1 MATLNS
7 FRCRFIL
14 FLALL
19 CASPT
24 IMAREIYYTDYTK
37 LKKIPT
43 LDEPWTEIEF
53 MFFDEDGKGSDSY
66 FQGAACLTIDGT
78 WTSVTFSEIKC
89 DETNGSDGAKSKDKP
104 NGWYDKHTYTKDG
117 TTYTVRLYNAYRN
130 ENGEHYVTVYIS
142 PDKIRPG
149 EKHTFGII
157 GNWIPDRKKQYVPC
171 HKYFDVTMPSG
182 PGIRLDKLNYK
193 RPISHTSFD
202 KCTFPAIVS
211 SMYGPTTFST
221 NGEAVDS
228 YDDLKNMAFTNPS
241 KMSSM
246 AIVNKGQSEGWVELG
261 VKEISLKTEYI
272 PVQWSYY
279 ANAKESYIGGTYVYD
294 WTIGELPEYPHAY
307 NVSTEQNQW
316 NKEITVKWG
325 SSGGF
330 HYYAKSD
337 GKWQVTR
344 VERKNSAVVRTPVA
358 TVDFSGDG
366 YLSVVDDKSPQYDT
380 DYEYEISFLPT
391 GMTEDTTEGKILT
404 SIVKARLVRDVPITI
419 TKIDEGD
426 NDLTVNWNVPQLG
439 GNNKFTFKVY
449 RAEGNSQN
457 DGTTGSP
464 SYSWEEV
471 GKIDVSN
478 FKQTEYSYTD
488 TKNLKSCTQYFYK
501 VELVVEAWKD
511 KTLDSGEKQLKS
523 YRIKG
528 KSSVT
533 SLNASKGDYTGVVK
547 LSWEAEQKGATATK
561 YILSRRI
568 IGGTQWSEVYSVD
581 GTNQNYYYE
590 DNTALPGNYYQYRV
604 RSFVQCDDDQFTS
617 GEELSDGFC
626 RSTGTLSGRISYDQG
641 TAVAGV
647 KVVLTK
653 SGDQKNTEQFYTL
666 QTSGAGSGVRQMF
679 SGEDKKKFARAYT
692 AQLLVCPASQ
702 IDMTD
707 GNAVIFSLGD
717 THRLSLGTKSGN
729 RYPLYLETGNTS
741 ANTGLWLKE
750 SSFTSVTLVCDSL
763 LGFRVVA
770 IDDNDSVYSYTSAAS
785 SVVVSSVE
793 AVGFGGTASEND
805 QKSCFAG
812 YVDEMRLFSGKA
824 LSEEEI
830 KENYNHP
837 LSGIEDGLFLYWPVD
852 EGIENQLTAYDY
864 SKTNGVA
871 NGHHGTIKQ
880 CKVSNTLPP
889 ANMLSMF
896 AVTDSQGNYTLRGVP
911 FSGEGTTYTITP
923 QLGTH
928 SFSPIYSSRYVS
940 ASSLV
945 YSGVDFSDQSSFP
958 VSGKVYYANTTI
970 PVEGCTVYVD
980 GKAANNNGKLAQTST
995 DGTFSVSVPIG
1006 KHYIEL
1012 KKEGHVFVGE
1022 GRYPEDPQ
1030 GIATTFL
1037 CEQPMSNLQ
1046 FNDSTLVNFTGRI
1059 AGGLHEMKKPVGY
1072 GLSNNNIGQT
1082 VLTLECLDTNNG
1094 QALFNAVTVKDNGIY
1109 KVEENKNRLD
1119 VSSQTSSISSESYR
1133 GAANYSSFAYIK
1145 TDPNTGEFSAM
1156 LPPLRYALQEVKF
1169 AGNNTDNPCNGE
1181 NLITQNYSIDLS
1193 DPLHE
1198 EADTAYVDGELM
1210 VYKYN
1215 KAFNYAWHTEPVF
1228 NVTQT
1233 DNNIGAFGI
1242 STYNV
1247 YDAQGSFDAT
1257 VYEETTDPQT
1267 NRKTAKYNYGYP
1279 LFNAL
1284 DKYTFRLEAY
1294 EEYTNYD
1301 KKDDNGNYIYEKVP
1315 LDSTQVLVS
1324 NALSADQAVYGDG
1337 DDDDDGVRINRIQL
1351 DDKGTFTYTWKAGS
1365 PNTTSPFTKAIQF
1378 YYEVDGVS
1386 KKWRENGME
1395 GVILGSK
1402 PTGNNFVTK
1411 GPNVLEMIL
1420 RDPPGSVSS
1429 ASWTKGT
1436 TVNHVKTRGSV
1447 YSSETNATAIA
1458 KLGWCITI
1466 ATGAVGWM
1474 TEARSE
1480 TKHDQEAGMIVTTE
1494 GENATS
1500 WTRSIT
1506 TERTISTSSD
1516 PAYVGAQ
1523 DDVFVGSSTNLVFG
1537 DANEVTLLRDG
1548 TGQDKAK
1555 LDCHTITVT
1564 GIDYDTEFM
1573 YSANYIE
1580 NTLLPNLEK
1589 VRNSLLITMPAE
1601 SVDSYV
1607 NNTDKPVYVTALEPT
1622 DERFGSDNDDTDV
1635 WSVEEGVCSRP
1646 SSVGPSYRMVLPR
1659 GVDPAKKFVDEVSD
1673 MNNAIKNWLLHLKTN
1688 EQQKVLANEE
1698 ASKYRTN
1705 NFSFDSG
1712 SSLTMSHTVDSTYTK
1727 SSEQTTMGIVHVVL
1741 STGMI
1746 VNGFG
1751 FEAILEDN
1759 TGGGTHKYDEESVMQ
1774 SSNFTYTL
1782 AENGD
1787 DDALSVDVY
1796 QYDNWG
1802 PIFRTMAGQTSAPY
1816 EGEVRTSYYKPGEKV
1831 VMEATQQI
1839 EVPEIMV
1846 DNMKWSKVSNVPTGG
1861 AANYTLQLR
1870 NNSET
1875 QEDVYFRLISNDENN
1890 ANGAKI
1896 SIDGKVLT
1904 EGRLIKVPAT
1914 ETVVMQLQLEQ
1925 TNQGQLQ
1932 FDSIAIVLA
1941 SQYQY
1946 DSSGTWDVIADT
1958 VYISADFVPSSS
1970 AVNMSLDKNVVNT
1983 ITSDTLGITFDQF
1996 DRTYPGLKAFRIQT
2010 YSPGASDWLTLREY
2024 VLDSKDITANNE
2036 LLPNLPHVVY
2046 YYNMHGLAD
2055 GNYRFR
2061 VLSVSSYGGDEVT
2074 RSSKE
2079 ILIAKD
2085 MVKPKPLGL
2094 PQPSDGILDIGD
2106 DISVTFN
2113 EEIVKGA
2120 LSTDGNFEIT
2130 GVLNGSKIA
2139 HNTAFAM
2146 QGKDLAAATEASFSL
2161 ADKDFSTDMW
2171 LKAAGG
2177 GSVLCHGN
2185 GTEKF
2190 RIALDSDMHLVLTMG
2205 NDTFTSSA
2213 TIPHDSW
2220 CYLTV
2225 SYKRDGSGGLL
2236 NATVTDEA
2244 TAQTVDLFR
2253 DCAAEAYDGVGTL
2266 SVGEN
2271 LNGAIHE
2278 LTLWDVAHD
2287 NAEAQRQRQL
2297 TKMPSTAHLIGY
2309 WKMDEG
2315 DGTLLTDY
2323 ARNRH
2328 LVATGDTW
2336 YLNNRNKAVELDG
2349 NTHLAFFAGDLA
2361 VEADDNRAVELW
2373 VKTDELQSEAQILQV
2388 GEVNV
2393 WADGNGKLGLTAS
2406 DGVQHTS
2413 TVNVADKQWHHIALN
2428 VLRSGNTSLYID
2440 GQRALS
2446 LSSRNVGSLNSD
2458 SILIGAR
2465 RRTNPDLTY
2474 VYDRHLKGSIDEVRV
2489 WNATLDASTLADNRK
2504 MRLTGKETGLVAY
2517 FPFETKI
2524 LDSGNQLQ
2532 TVPIDTCV
2540 VSMNMTR
2547 KMVAS
2552 SSRLLFSDVAPA
2564 LKEKPVETNVPFSFT
2579 ASNEKIVV
2587 NIDEAPAR
2595 IEGCILNFR
2604 VKRVRDVN
2612 GNYCEPVCWSA
2623 YVHRNALSWVDD
2635 NVSVEQEAGQESSF
2649 SVVVVNKGGTQQEWT
2664 IDNLPQW
2671 LQADVTFGMLSPLS
2685 QQTISFTVAKSCPVG
2700 RYSETV
2706 YLVNSD
2712 DIAVPLTLELNVRGN
2727 VPVWTVDNGRYS
2739 SSMNLVGTL
2748 SVQGIQSND
2757 PDDIV
2762 AAFVDGECRGVAH
2775 PVYSKRY
2782 DEYFVMLDIAGN
2794 DDDRN
2799 KNVTFRVYDAST
2811 GTVWPMVRQNRD
2823 VDFNIGGVLG
2833 SFQEPVVLDALE
2845 MIEQTLNLSNGW
2857 NWMSLSVVANN
2868 MNATSLMSPVSAS
2881 VDVVKSKKRSIM
2893 RYENIWDGGDILMNN
2908 REMYKVLMN
2917 NAEEISVI
2925 GSTPTDSERTITVKH
2940 GWNWLAYNGTAAIN
2954 IGDAFAPLNPADGD
2968 LVKGKSGFAIYD
2980 GYEWAGT
2987 LQALVPSQGY
2997 MYLSKTD
3004 ADRSFSYPKSIA
3016 KARAAEREY
3025 LPVIVTIFS
3034 PVDDSKYPGNMTV
3047 VARVTY
3053 DGKPLAECE
3062 TGVFAGSECR
3072 TAGFTDTDGI
3082 VFLTV
3087 PGESVEKLTF
3097 RIKYGTDILI
3107 SDNTLDYS
3115 DDAVVGNRKSP
3126 FEISFDAN
3134 STTTSIDE
3142 PENGDADEKWYTH
3155 DGYALRQKPES
3166 AGVYIRIKN
3175 GMAEKIAVK

>member
-1 MATLNS
+1 MAKLSS
-7 FRCRFIL
+7 FWCRLLL

-19 CASPT
+19 CVSPKVLARDIHYTDHTTLVKSPT
-24 IMAREIYYTDYTK
+24 FDK
-37 LKKIPT
+37 
-43 LDEPWTEIEF
+43 PWTEIKF
-53 MFFDEDGKGSDSY
+53 MFFDEDGKGNDS
-66 FQGAACLTIDGT
+66 FFKGPAALTIDGA
-78 WTSVTFSEIKC
+78 WTVVPFKEIAC
-89 DETNGSDGAKSKDKP
+89 EETNGDDGAKSKDNP
-104 NGWYDKHTYTKDG
+104 GRWYDKHIYTLNG
-117 TTYTVRLYNAYRN
+117 TTYTIRLYNAYR
-130 ENGEHYVTVYIS
+130 ESNGEHYVTVYIS

-149 EKHTFGII
+149 EKHTFGIM
-157 GNWIPDRKKQYVPC
+157 GSWRPDRKPSIGL
-171 HKYFDVTMPSG
+171 HKTFEVTMPT
-182 PGIRLDKLNYK
+182 GISNYLVNQSYS
-193 RPISHTSFD
+193 RPIKHTSFD
-202 KCTFPAIVS
+202 KCIFPVNVNS
-211 SMYGPTTFST
+211 EYGPTTFAT

-228 YDDLKNMAFTNPS
+228 YDDLNDMKFTDPATMA
-241 KMSSM
+241 SS
-246 AIVNKGQSEGWVELG
+246 ATVAKGQTEGWVELG
-261 VKEISLKTEYI
+261 VKEIALVEKFI

-279 ANAKESYIGGTYVYD
+279 AGAKKNYIGGTYVYD
-294 WTIGELPEYPHAY
+294 WTMGCLPGYPRSLDL
-307 NVSTEQNQW
+307 STEQNQW
-316 NKEITVKWG
+316 KKEITVKWG
-325 SSGGF
+325 SSGGAYF
-330 HYYAKSD
+330 YVKSY
-337 GKWQVTR
+337 GKWAVTR
-344 VERKNSAVVRTPVA
+344 VEKKNSAVVRTPVA
-358 TVDFSGDG
+358 TVDFTGNG
-366 YLSVVDDKSPQYDT
+366 NLSVVDDKSLQYDT
-380 DYEYEISFLPT
+380 DYEYEVSFIPT
-391 GMTEDTTEGKILT
+391 GMTEDNTATKILT
-404 SIVKARLVRDVPITI
+404 STVKARLVRDVPITI
-419 TKIDEGD
+419 TKIDEGE
-426 NDLTVNWNVPQLG
+426 NDLTVYWNAPQLG
-439 GNNKFTFKVY
+439 GNNKFQYKVY

-457 DGTTGSP
+457 DGTTSSP

-478 FKQTEYSYTD
+478 FKQTEYSFKD

-501 VELVVEAWKD
+501 VELVVEAWND
-511 KTLDSGEKQLKS
+511 KTFDSGEKQLKS

-533 SLNASKGDYTGVVK
+533 SLEASKGDYTGVVK
-547 LSWEAEQKGATATK
+547 LSWKAEQKGTTSTK
-561 YILSRRI
+561 YVLSRRI
-568 IGGTQWSEVYSVD
+568 IGGTQWSQVYAVD
-581 GTNQNYYYE
+581 GTSQSYYYE
-590 DNTALPGNYYQYRV
+590 DNTALAGNYYQYRV
-604 RSFVQCDDDQFTS
+604 RSYVQCDNDQFTS
-617 GEELSDGFC
+617 GEELCDGFC

-653 SGDQKNTEQFYTL
+653 SDGQKDTEQFYTL
-666 QTSGAGSGVRQMF
+666 QTSGAGSGVRQTF
-679 SGEDKKKFARAYT
+679 SDEEKDKFARAYT
-692 AQLLVCPASQ
+692 AQLLVSPASQ

-717 THRLSLGTKSGN
+717 RHRLSLGTKTGS
-729 RYPLYLETGNTS
+729 RYPLFLETGSTS

-750 SSFTSVTLVCDSL
+750 SCFTSVTLSCDSL
-763 LGFRVVA
+763 SGFRVTL
-770 IDDNDSVYSYTSAAS
+770 IDDNDSIRTYTNAAGNLAAS
-785 SVVVSSVE
+785 VD
-793 AVGFGGTASEND
+793 AVCFGGTASEND

-812 YVDEMRLFSGKA
+812 YIDEMRLFSGKA
-824 LSEEEI
+824 LTEEEI

-837 LSGIEDGLFLYWPVD
+837 LSGVEDGLFIYWPVD
-852 EGIENQLTAYDY
+852 EGIEDQLTAYDY

-871 NGHHGTIKQ
+871 NAHHGNIKL
-880 CKVSNTLPP
+880 CKVSGTLPP
-889 ANMLSMF
+889 ANMLSLF

-911 FSGEGTTYTITP
+911 FNGSGTTYTITP

-980 GKAANNNGKLAQTST
+980 GKAASNNGKLAQTSS

-1006 KHYIEL
+1006 RHYIEL
-1012 KKEGHVFVGE
+1012 SKEGHVFVGN
-1022 GRYPEDPQ
+1022 GRYPEDPE
-1030 GIATTFL
+1030 GIGTTFL
-1037 CEQPMSNLQ
+1037 CEQPISNLQ

-1059 AGGLHEMKKPVGY
+1059 AGGLHEMKKNVGF

-1082 VLTLECLDTNNG
+1082 LITLECLDTNNG
-1094 QALFNAVTVKDNGIY
+1094 QAIFNAVTVKDNGIY

-1119 VSSQTSSISSESYR
+1119 VTSQTLLISSESYR

-1145 TDPNTGEFSAM
+1145 TDPKTGEFSAM

-1169 AGNNTDNPCNGE
+1169 AGNNTDNPFNGE
-1181 NLITQNYSIDLS
+1181 NLIKQNYSIDLS

-1198 EADTAYVDGELM
+1198 ETDTVSVDGELK
-1210 VYKYN
+1210 VYRYN

-1242 STYNV
+1242 RTYNV
-1247 YDAQGSFDAT
+1247 YDAQGNFDAT
-1257 VYEETTDPQT
+1257 VYEETMDPQT
-1267 NRKTAKYNYGYP
+1267 NISTAKYNYGYP

-1284 DKYTFRLEAY
+1284 DKYTFKLEAY

-1301 KKDDNGNYIYEKVP
+1301 KKDDDGKYVYEKVP
-1315 LDSTQVLVS
+1315 LDSTTVLIS
-1324 NALSADQAVYGDG
+1324 NALSADQVVY
-1337 DDDDDGVRINRIQL
+1337 DDSVDEDEEGVKTSQIQL

-1386 KKWRENGME
+1386 KKWRENGLE
-1395 GVILGSK
+1395 AVILGSK
-1402 PTGNNFVTK
+1402 PTGNNFVTR

-1420 RDPPGSVSS
+1420 RDPPGSASS

-1436 TVNHVKTRGSV
+1436 TVNHIKTRGTV
-1447 YSSETNATAIA
+1447 YSSQTNTTAVA
-1458 KLGWCITI
+1458 NLGWCITI

-1555 LDCHTITVT
+1555 LDCHTITIT
-1564 GIDYDTEFM
+1564 GLDYDTEFM

-1589 VRNSLLITMPAE
+1589 VRNSLLITLPAE

-1607 NNTDKPVYVTALEPT
+1607 NTTDKPVYVTALEPT
-1622 DERFGSDNDDTDV
+1622 DERFGSDNDDADV
-1635 WSVEEGVCSRP
+1635 WSEEEGLCPQP
-1646 SSVGPSYRMVLPR
+1646 SSVGPSYRMVMPQ
-1659 GVDPAKKFVDEVSD
+1659 GVDSTKKFVDEVSD
-1673 MNNAIKNWLLHLKTN
+1673 MNNAIKNWYLHLKTN
-1688 EQQKVLANEE
+1688 EQQKVLANEQ

-1712 SSLTMSHTVDSTYTK
+1712 SSLTMSQTVDSTYTK
-1727 SSEQTTMGIVHVVL
+1727 SSEQTTMGIVHVLL

-1759 TGGGTHKYDEESVMQ
+1759 SGGGTHKYDEESTTQ

-1782 AENGD
+1782 AEDGNG
-1787 DDALSVDVY
+1787 DALSVDVY

-1831 VMEATQQI
+1831 IMEATQQI

-1846 DNMKWSKVSNVPTGG
+1846 DNLKWSKVSNVPTGG
-1861 AANYTLQLR
+1861 AANFTLQLR

-1914 ETVVMQLQLEQ
+1914 ETVVKQLQLEQ

-1958 VYISADFVPSSS
+1958 VYISADFMPSSS
-1970 AVNMSLDKNVVNT
+1970 AVNMALDKNVVNT
-1983 ITSDTLGITFDQF
+1983 ITSDTLGITFNQF

-2010 YSPGASDWLTLREY
+2010 YAPGASDWLTLKEY
-2024 VLDSKDITANNE
+2024 VVDPKNLTVNNE
-2036 LLPNLPHVVY
+2036 LLPNVPHVVY
-2046 YYNMHGLAD
+2046 NYNMHGLAD

-2061 VLSVSSYGGDEVT
+2061 VLSVSSYGGDEVA
-2074 RSSKE
+2074 RSSNE

-2094 PQPSDGILDIGD
+2094 PQPSNGILDIAD

-2120 LSTDGNFEIT
+2120 LSNDGNFEIT
-2130 GVLNGSKIA
+2130 GVLNGSEIA

-2146 QGKDLAAATEASFSL
+2146 QGKELAAATEASFSL

-2171 LKAAGG
+2171 LKATGEG
-2177 GSVLCHGN
+2177 TVLSHGN

-2190 RIALDSDMHLVLTMG
+2190 KIALDRGMHLVLSVG
-2205 NDTFTSSA
+2205 NDTFTSSE
-2213 TIPHDSW
+2213 TVPQDSW

-2225 SYKRDGSGGLL
+2225 SYKRDGNGGLL
-2236 NATVTDEA
+2236 NATVADEA
-2244 TAQTVDLFR
+2244 TAQTTDLFR
-2253 DCAAEAYDGVGTL
+2253 DCVTEAYNGAGTL

-2271 LNGAIHE
+2271 LKGAIHE

-2287 NAEAQRQRQL
+2287 NTEAQRQRQL

-2315 DGTLLTDY
+2315 DGTLINDY

-2336 YLNNRNKAVELDG
+2336 YLNNVNKAVSLDG
-2349 NTHLAFFAGDLA
+2349 KAHLAFFAGDLA
-2361 VEADDNRAVELW
+2361 VGTEDNRAVELW
-2373 VKTDELQSEAQILQV
+2373 VKAGKQQAEAQILQM
-2388 GEVNV
+2388 GDIDV
-2393 WADGNGKLGLTAS
+2393 WTDKNGQIRLTAS
-2406 DGVQHTS
+2406 DNVQQTS
-2413 TVNVADKQWHHIALN
+2413 TIDVADNQWHHIALN
-2428 VLRSGNTSLYID
+2428 VLRSGNTSLYVD

-2458 SILIGAR
+2458 SILVGVR
-2465 RRTNPDLTY
+2465 RRVNPDQTY
-2474 VYDRHLKGSIDEVRV
+2474 VYDRRLKAGIDEVRV

-2504 MRLTGKETGLVAY
+2504 LRLTGKETGLVAY
-2517 FPFETKI
+2517 FPFETKV

-2532 TVPIDTCV
+2532 TVPVDTCIV
-2540 VSMNMTR
+2540 AMNMTR
-2547 KMVAS
+2547 RMVDS
-2552 SSRLLFSDVAPA
+2552 SSGLVFSDVAPA

-2579 ASNEKIVV
+2579 ASNEKIVI

-2595 IEGCILNFR
+2595 IEGCTLNFR
-2604 VKRVRDVN
+2604 VKRVKDVN

-2623 YVHRNALSWVDD
+2623 YVHRNALSWMEG
-2635 NVSVEQEAGQESSF
+2635 NVAMEQEVGQQSTF
-2649 SVVVVNKGGTQQEWT
+2649 SAVIVNKGGTQQEWT
-2664 IDNLPQW
+2664 ISNLPQW
-2671 LQADVTFGMLSPLS
+2671 LKTDVTSGMLSPLS
-2685 QQTISFTVAKSCPVG
+2685 QQTVCFTVAKSCPVG

-2712 DIAVPLTLELNVRGN
+2712 DIAVPLTLELNVRGS
-2727 VPVWTVDNGRYS
+2727 VPTWTVDNGKYS
-2739 SSMNLVGTL
+2739 SSMNLVGSL
-2748 SVQGIQSND
+2748 SIQGIPSND

-2775 PVYSKRY
+2775 PVYNKRY
-2782 DEYFVMLDIAGN
+2782 DDYFVMLDIAGN
-2794 DDDRN
+2794 ADDKNR
-2799 KNVTFRVYDAST
+2799 NVTFRVYDAST
-2811 GTVWPMVRQNRD
+2811 GTVWPMVKTSRD
-2823 VDFNIGGVLG
+2823 IDFNVSGVFG

-2845 MIEQTLNLSNGW
+2845 MIEQTMTLGEGW
-2857 NWMSLSVVANN
+2857 NWMSLSVVAND
-2868 MNATSLMSPVSAS
+2868 MNATSLMSTISGS

-2893 RYENIWDGGDILMNN
+2893 RYENLWDGGDILMNN

-2917 NAEEISVI
+2917 NAEELSVI
-2925 GSTPTDSERTITVKH
+2925 GLSPTDSERTITVRN
-2940 GWNWLAYNGTAAIN
+2940 GWNWLAYNGTAAISL
-2954 IGDAFAPLNPADGD
+2954 GDAFASLNPVDGD
-2968 LVKGKSGFAIYD
+2968 LVKGKSGFAIFD

-2997 MYLSKTD
+2997 MYLSKAD
-3004 ADRSFSYPKSIA
+3004 ADRSFSYPKSMA
-3016 KARAAEREY
+3016 KAKAAAMEY
-3025 LPVIVTIFS
+3025 LPVTMTVFN

-3047 VARVTY
+3047 VARVVY
-3053 DGKPLAECE
+3053 CGKPLAECE

-3072 TAGFTDTDGI
+3072 TTGITDSDGI
-3082 VFLTV
+3082 VFLTI

-3097 RIKYGTDILI
+3097 RIKYGADILI
-3107 SDNTLDYS
+3107 SDNTLEYS

-3126 FEISFDAN
+3126 FEIAFDER
-3134 STTTSIDE
+3134 SITTSIVE
-3142 PENGDADEKWYTH
+3142 VESSEADEKWYTY
-3155 DGYALRQKPES
+3155 DGCALKQKPK
-3166 AGVYIRIKN
+3166 ATGVYIRVRN
-3175 GMAEKIAVK
+3175 GKAEKIAVR